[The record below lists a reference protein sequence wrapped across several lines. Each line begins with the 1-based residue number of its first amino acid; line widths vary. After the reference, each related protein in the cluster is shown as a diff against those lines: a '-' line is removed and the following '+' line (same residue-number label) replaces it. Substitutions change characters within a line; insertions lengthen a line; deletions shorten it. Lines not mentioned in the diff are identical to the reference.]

1 MIDFMLKFSLSVTL
15 WSGFMFMLAVIL
27 RSVSESFA
35 LLVASG
41 LLLSAISWMVYF
53 LTLIWS

>member
-41 LLLSAISWMVYF
+41 LLLSAVSWMVYF
-53 LTLIWS
+53 LTLIWR

>member
-15 WSGFMFMLAVIL
+15 WSGFMFMLAVLL

-41 LLLSAISWMVYF
+41 LLLSAVSWMIYF
-53 LTLIWS
+53 LTLIWC